1 MITLSLLKL
10 LEDEGFGVVSITGEE
25 PGADLFYQNITLDKK
40 GIYIADIGDPVERHS
55 RDTQSYQ
62 LLARGSSNLDGSYK
76 LSQIRK
82 YLIANYT
89 DICEL
94 PSMTVQIDGVNVT
107 IPAYT
112 NVELSKP
119 STITNVGLDA
129 QNRIIYSMTG
139 QIIYKEK

>member
-1 MITLSLLKL
+1 MITLSFLKL
-10 LEDEGFGVVSITGEE
+10 LEDEGFGIVYLNGDES
-25 PGADLFYQNITLDKK
+25 GANLFYQKLTLDKK
-40 GIYIADIGDPVERHS
+40 GIYIADIGDPVERHG
-55 RDTQSYQ
+55 RDTQSYE
-62 LLARGSSNLDGSYK
+62 LLARGATDIDGSYK

-82 YLIANYT
+82 FLLNNYQN
-89 DICEL
+89 ICEL
-94 PSMTVQIDGVNVT
+94 PEVSVQIEGEDVT

-139 QIIYKEK
+139 QIIFKEK